1 MNLINDKENI
11 YDVSPK
17 IVESDLYDFIKN
29 DLHLATYM
37 FKSNKE
43 NITRDSQIG
52 FIAQDIE
59 HTKLGQYIVVGDSS
73 KGDNLMVHQNN
84 YINTIAGALKNK
96 AIDKIETL
104 EIEINN
110 LKKWRKSIM
119 ELDYKKLHE
128 TTVREL
134 IQKTEQSLMYEN
146 FSYAIR

>member
-1 MNLINDKENI
+1 MFSVGASEARWDTVFSVNGVKTSSDRREKEKITYLENDNVNKFNLNLINDKENI

-84 YINTIAGALKNK
+84 YINTIAGALKIK
-96 AIDKIETL
+96 Q
-104 EIEINN
+104 
-110 LKKWRKSIM
+110 
-119 ELDYKKLHE
+119 
-128 TTVREL
+128 L
-134 IQKTEQSLMYEN
+134 IK
-146 FSYAIR
+146 